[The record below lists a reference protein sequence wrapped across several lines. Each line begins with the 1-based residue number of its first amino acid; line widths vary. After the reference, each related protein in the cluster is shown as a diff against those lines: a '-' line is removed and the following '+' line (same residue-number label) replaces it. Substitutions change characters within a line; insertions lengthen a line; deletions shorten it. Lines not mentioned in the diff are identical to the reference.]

1 MSDSPIT
8 DFSNCHGGILRHLD
22 QLGGLPALLAPAA
35 HARRV
40 ADETLAFFREAVF
53 EHHADEE
60 RELFPTV
67 LAAATAGEER
77 EQVRRLSDML
87 TREHRQI
94 ERLWKS
100 LEPGLKRVAKGQDSE
115 LNGKDVALL
124 VEIYTAHAR
133 FEEAE
138 FLPLAQRI
146 LSRKTNSMEALAL
159 SLHLRHAPRVV
170 GYV

>member
-8 DFSNCHGGILRHLD
+8 DFSNCHGGILRHLNN
-22 QLGGLPALLAPAA
+22 LGGLPTLLDPAA
-35 HARRV
+35 QARRV
-40 ADETLAFFREAVF
+40 ATEALAFFREAVF

-60 RELFPTV
+60 RELFPAV
-67 LAAATAGEER
+67 LHTATAGEER
-77 EQVRRLSDML
+77 EQVRRLAEML

-94 ERLWKS
+94 ESLWKS
-100 LEPGLKRVAKGQDSE
+100 LEPGLKKVAKGHDTD
-115 LNGKDVALL
+115 LNAKDVALL
-124 VEIYTAHAR
+124 VETYTAHAR

-138 FLPLAQRI
+138 FLPLAQGI
-146 LSRKTNSMEALAL
+146 LSRKHNSMEALAL

>member
-1 MSDSPIT
+1 MNDSPIT
-8 DFSNCHGGILRHLD
+8 DFSNCHSGILRHLND
-22 QLGGLPALLAPAA
+22 LGGLPALLDPAA
-35 HARRV
+35 QARRV
-40 ADETLAFFREAVF
+40 ANEALAFFREAVF

-60 RELFPTV
+60 RELFPAV
-67 LAAATAGEER
+67 LASAAAGEER
-77 EQVRRLSDML
+77 DQVRHLSEML

-94 ERLWKS
+94 ESLWKS
-100 LEPGLKRVAKGQDSE
+100 LEPGLKKVAKGQDAD
-115 LNGKDVALL
+115 LNVKDVALL
-124 VEIYTAHAR
+124 VQTYTAHAR

-146 LSRKTNSMEALAL
+146 LSRKNNSMEALAL